1 MENSALNPAERAELN
16 RLLDQALDLPPDGRE
31 RWLADLAPSLAH
43 LRPHLAD
50 LLGRAAAVETADFL
64 NTLPPF
70 QPVEAGEAQADR
82 TGEIVGA
89 YRLVRELGRGGMGS
103 VWLAERADGL
113 HARPM
118 ALKLP
123 HGLWRAAGLAERMAR
138 EREILATL
146 DHRNIAKLLDAG
158 VSAQGQPYLAIEYV
172 EGIPIDVY
180 CAGDGNFVRPDLR
193 ARLRLFEQAANAVAY
208 AHGKLVIHRD
218 LKPAN
223 ILVTADGEVRLLD
236 FGIAKLLEHGEARE
250 TQLTELSG
258 RALTPDYASP
268 EQILGQPLTVA
279 SDVYSLGVVLYEL
292 LVGTRPYRL
301 ERDSRGAL
309 EDAILKSEPRRPSEA
324 APLESRKALRGD
336 LDTIVLKALKKN
348 PQERYLTANA
358 LAQDV
363 RRYLDDLPV
372 IAQPDS
378 AWYRFRKFVARHKLG
393 VSAAAAIVAAVI
405 IGAGIALWQARV
417 AIAERDR
424 AEEVKNFIATVFRDA
439 DPFNRHGGQLTGA
452 ALLRGTQEE
461 INEKF
466 ANRPALRV
474 ELLTLV
480 GSSLLGLGDPDSA
493 EKVLQQAAADA
504 NRFIGPSSLEAVR
517 ARVALAGVHHARR
530 DMKRLGA
537 QVEELLPSARTV
549 MRSDGEPLVQLMIYR
564 RNVSEA
570 AGRLDLAEG
579 QAQESLSTARELLG
593 DRHRLTVRASNDVG
607 HTYIFLP
614 HRQKE
619 LLAETQRGL
628 AFAYAAYGADS
639 IHPLVLEMLSVR
651 AMSLGGVGQL
661 REAIEVQK
669 KSLEGLR
676 RATGNDSLEVVNALQ
691 NLASWMF
698 GVGALQESIRYSREV
713 IAILDKKIS
722 RDSNDYAMA
731 LATLGGT
738 LLAARQ
744 TREARDVMEQVER
757 IFAQARGSA
766 DRMTLRAR
774 FNRAVAM
781 AYEGRAKDALGLF
794 DIVEQT
800 EPAIRD
806 GMYTVYMRGAV
817 QRLAG
822 DSSAAV
828 ATQKLALARIAKDDP
843 LTSYY
848 RSLILPELGLAEI
861 ELGNADAAETALK
874 EFIAASDGRSQAMT
888 PAYAEALVGLGRV
901 EMLRNAPQ
909 NAVPY
914 FERAVGFW
922 REFDADNPGAADAA
936 AWLARA
942 QKSAKQ

>member
-1 MENSALNPAERAELN
+1 MHS
-16 RLLDQALDLPPDGRE
+16 RE
-31 RWLADLAPSLAH
+31 
-43 LRPHLAD
+43 
-50 LLGRAAAVETADFL
+50 
-64 NTLPPF
+64 
-70 QPVEAGEAQADR
+70 
-82 TGEIVGA
+82 
-89 YRLVRELGRGGMGS
+89 
-103 VWLAERADGL
+103 
-113 HARPM
+113 
-118 ALKLP
+118 
-123 HGLWRAAGLAERMAR
+123 
-138 EREILATL
+138 
-146 DHRNIAKLLDAG
+146 
-158 VSAQGQPYLAIEYV
+158 
-172 EGIPIDVY
+172 
-180 CAGDGNFVRPDLR
+180 
-193 ARLRLFEQAANAVAY
+193 
-208 AHGKLVIHRD
+208 
-218 LKPAN
+218 
-223 ILVTADGEVRLLD
+223 
-236 FGIAKLLEHGEARE
+236 
-250 TQLTELSG
+250 
-258 RALTPDYASP
+258 
-268 EQILGQPLTVA
+268 
-279 SDVYSLGVVLYEL
+279 
-292 LVGTRPYRL
+292 
-301 ERDSRGAL
+301 
-309 EDAILKSEPRRPSEA
+309 
-324 APLESRKALRGD
+324 
-336 LDTIVLKALKKN
+336 
-348 PQERYLTANA
+348 
-358 LAQDV
+358 DV

-378 AWYRFRKFVARHKLG
+378 AWYRLRKFVARHKLG

-405 IGAGIALWQARV
+405 VGAGIALWQARV

-504 NRFIGPSSLEAVR
+504 SRFIGPSSLETVR

-537 QVEELLPSARTV
+537 EVEELLPFARTV

-570 AGRLDLAEG
+570 TGRLDLAEV

-593 DRHRLTVRASNDVG
+593 DRHQLTVRASNDVG

-676 RATGNDSLEVVNALQ
+676 RATGNDSLEVVNSLQ

-698 GVGALQESIRYSREV
+698 GIGALQESIRYSREV

-757 IFAQARGSA
+757 IFAQARGST

-781 AYEGRAKDALGLF
+781 AYEGRAKDALSLF
-794 DIVEQT
+794 DIVEQSRARRSGT
-800 EPAIRD
+800 PCTPCTCAEPCSDSQATR
-806 GMYTVYMRGAV
+806 R
-817 QRLAG
+817 RL
-822 DSSAAV
+822 SPRKSC
-828 ATQKLALARIAKDDP
+828 ALGRIAKDDP

-909 NAVPY
+909 NAVPH